1 MDKSAAFTEI
11 ERLKDEIR
19 RHDYLYYVQ
28 AQPEISD
35 VDYDILLKRLEG
47 LEREYPELATD
58 DSPSKR
64 VAGAPNSGFQQVVH
78 STPMMSLG
86 NCYSFDELRDFHRR
100 VLELYG
106 RAPEYFVELKIDGIS
121 VSLVYKDRRLISAIS
136 RGDGTTGDDITSN
149 VRTIRSIPLILPDWC
164 PNDLIVRGEIYYPRT
179 EFETMNKARVEKG
192 LKAFMNPRNGA
203 AGTLKL
209 LDPRE
214 VAKRPLRF
222 FAYAMPQSESL
233 KVLKPESLKVLKSE
247 SQEVGT
253 QGEVIDFLKMAGFPT
268 NSLGKLCRTVE
279 QVEDY
284 WRYWETHHNELP
296 YDADGIVVKLNDL
309 AGQRTLGT
317 TAKSPR
323 WAIAFKFVA
332 EGSVTRLLDVTW
344 QVGRTGALTPV
355 AELEPVL
362 LAGTIVKRATLH
374 NQDEIARLE
383 AMVGDYVE
391 IEKSGEI
398 IPKVLRV
405 VVERRPIDA
414 FPIRIPEV
422 CPVCGKPLV
431 KSDDEVALR
440 CPNWWCPAR
449 VTGRINHF
457 ASRTAMDIE
466 GLGGKTVEMLFQ
478 AGLIRDVADIYFLTA
493 EQVEALP
500 RQGEGST
507 DNLMRSIAASKT
519 RSLDR
524 LIFGLGIRHVGR
536 GGARALANHFGSLD
550 KLSMASV
557 EELQAI
563 EDVGP
568 TTAES
573 VYEFFRDGP
582 NMLALEKLRDAG
594 IGISSGVVEAISQHL
609 TGKTFV
615 LTGTIKNYSREEAA
629 EQIRLRGGKVSGSV
643 SKKTD
648 YVVAGEDAGSKLEKA
663 KELGVKV
670 IGEEEFEGMLQ

>member
-1 MDKSAAFTEI
+1 MDTISAHTEI
-11 ERLKDEIR
+11 EKLRSEIR
-19 RHDYLYYVQ
+19 RHDYCYYVL

-35 VDYDILLKRLEG
+35 IEYDQLLSRLTRLES
-47 LEREYPELATD
+47 EHPELMSE
-58 DSPSKR
+58 DSPTQR
-64 VAGAPNSGFQQVVH
+64 VAGAPIGGFSQVTH
-78 STPMMSLG
+78 SVPMMSLC
-86 NCYSFDELRDFHRR
+86 NCYSFEELREFHRR
-100 VLELYG
+100 VVDLYG
-106 RAPEYFVELKIDGIS
+106 REPHYFTELKIDGIA
-121 VSLVYKDRRLISAIS
+121 VSLNYRGRKLTSAVS
-136 RGDGTTGDDITSN
+136 RGDGSVGDDITAN
-149 VRTIRSIPLILPDWC
+149 VRTILAIPLTLPEWC
-164 PNDLIVRGEIYYPRT
+164 PDEFIVRGEIYYPQA
-179 EFETMNKARVEKG
+179 EFEAMNKDRVEKG
-192 LKAFMNPRNGA
+192 LKPFMNPRNGA

-222 FAYAMPQSESL
+222 FGYAIGKEERENGR
-233 KVLKPESLKVLKSE
+233 KWE
-247 SQEVGT
+247 SQAD
-253 QGEVIDFLKMAGFPT
+253 VIDYLAKAGFPT
-268 NSLGKLCRTVE
+268 NTNGKLCRSIEDVE
-279 QVEDY
+279 GY
-284 WRYWETHHNELP
+284 WHHWETHHNELP

-309 AGQRTLGT
+309 EGQKSLGA

-374 NQDEIARLE
+374 NQDEIARLG
-383 AMVGDYVE
+383 AMIGDFVE

-405 VVERRPIDA
+405 VEERRPKDA
-414 FPIRIPEV
+414 CPIRIPEV

-431 KSDDEVALR
+431 RSADEVALR

-449 VTGRINHF
+449 VTGRIGHF

-466 GLGGKTVEMLFQ
+466 GLGGKTVELLFQ
-478 AGLIRDVADIYFLTA
+478 AGLVRDVADVYFLTA
-493 EQVEALP
+493 EQIEALP

-507 DNLMRSIAASKT
+507 DNLLRGIAASKS

-524 LIFGLGIRHVGR
+524 LIFGMGIRHIGR
-536 GGARALANHFGSLD
+536 GGARSLAKHFGSLD
-550 KLSMASV
+550 KLSVAKV

-573 VYEFFRDGP
+573 IVEFFAYGP
-582 NMLALEKLRDAG
+582 NWVTLEKLKEAG
-594 IGISSGVVEAISQHL
+594 VGMDGGVVEAVSQNL
-609 TGKTFV
+609 AGKTFV
-615 LTGTIKNYSREEAA
+615 LTGTLQKYSREEAA
-629 EQIRLRGGKVSGSV
+629 EQIRLRGGKVATSV

-648 YVVAGEDAGSKLEKA
+648 FVVAGSEAGSKLMKA
-663 KELGVKV
+663 EELGVKV
-670 IGEEEFEGMLQ
+670 IGEGAFEEML